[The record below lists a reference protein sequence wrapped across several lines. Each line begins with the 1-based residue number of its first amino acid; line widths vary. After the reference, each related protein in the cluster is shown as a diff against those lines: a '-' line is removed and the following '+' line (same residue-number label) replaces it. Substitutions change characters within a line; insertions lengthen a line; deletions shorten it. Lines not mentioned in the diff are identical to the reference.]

1 MNHQPAA
8 AHGRAATQPQRAA
21 WLLSA
26 PAPAA
31 ERPLPLSQAPQG
43 MPPSLPRSLA
53 EQAMQLQRAA
63 GPPVNLAPFS
73 IQRTMSGKQ
82 LKGANA
88 AAERMQKVSH
98 AVRAVP
104 ATLDSSG

>member
-1 MNHQPAA
+1 MQLL
-8 AHGRAATQPQRAA
+8 HGPDLPYLPT
-21 WLLSA
+21 
-26 PAPAA
+26 A
-31 ERPLPLSQAPQG
+31 EPPMPMLQQAPQG

-98 AVRAVP
+98 TMHLLP
-104 ATLDSSG
+104 ATSAIGG

>member
-1 MNHQPAA
+1 MPMLQ
-8 AHGRAATQPQRAA
+8 QV
-21 WLLSA
+21 
-26 PAPAA
+26 
-31 ERPLPLSQAPQG
+31 PQG

-98 AVRAVP
+98 TMHLLP
-104 ATLDSSG
+104 ATSVFGG